1 MNSGEW
7 IAQLIF
13 GLIICALVALIGKN
27 RKIGYG
33 MSLVACM
40 FLTPVIGLIIIL
52 LGLNLLFSEFFHFNI
67 FTSPVWKAFCALLII
82 FIGVKI
88 IENGRK

>member
-1 MNSGEW
+1 MDSGEW

-52 LGLNLLFSEFFHFNI
+52 CSKKKDEANYI
-67 FTSPVWKAFCALLII
+67 DAK
-82 FIGVKI
+82 K
-88 IENGRK
+88 